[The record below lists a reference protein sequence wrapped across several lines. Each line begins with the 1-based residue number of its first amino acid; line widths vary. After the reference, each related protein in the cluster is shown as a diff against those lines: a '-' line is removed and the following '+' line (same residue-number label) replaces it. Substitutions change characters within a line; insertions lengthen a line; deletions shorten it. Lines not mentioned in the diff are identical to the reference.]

1 MKIYKENL
9 ANNKN
14 HLHLALL
21 NAETSDL
28 IQYPNNKI
36 IQKKPKPFF
45 MQGKFTIS
53 KCFMAL
59 MFSLIAIFASAQTHS
74 GFSVT
79 SSSQQCLTGNSF
91 VFNDTSTTGA
101 NIASYSWNFG
111 DGTTS
116 QQFNPPAHHYAA
128 SGYYSVQLIVTDTS
142 GINYYS
148 NQTVVVNPIPVASFY
163 NIVSTQNG
171 NSYTFIST
179 STIANGVMDYFWR
192 FGDGTTSTL
201 INPVK
206 SYNAVGNYSVT
217 LIVTSDGGCK
227 DSTTHIVNVVASNLN
242 ASISVASS
250 TTQALSGNSFTFN
263 NASNTGT
270 GISFS
275 WNFGSGANA
284 PSYNGLNPTVSYST
298 TGIKTIVL
306 TSSAAGVA
314 SVTDTVRVNVVANPH
329 AVIGS
334 ITNTYNNYT
343 FDGSG
348 STGNLIWM
356 FGDGATSSDT
366 IAHHTYNAA
375 GNYNILLIATNGNK
389 SDTARQSN
397 YSIAGAPVAPIAK
410 FGVNT
415 SAQCFTGNAFTFT
428 DSSTGAGNS
437 YRWTFPNALVD
448 SSLLQN
454 PASVTFKSYGT
465 YAVTLV
471 VTNAGGTS
479 SYTKNV
485 TVGPKPT
492 SSFSSSVGSGGY
504 AYTFFNGSYIAQGT
518 ITSYNWIIDGN
529 SYSTLQNPPTKIFSD
544 SIHVV
549 KLATTSDVGCVD
561 TITKTFAVGTA
572 ALPAGFPVA
581 HFAVNAPTT
590 QCQGGTFTVNNTST
604 GNAIKYKWSIPSGT
618 ASPSDTVANPTI
630 SFYGSG
636 KFTISL
642 LVSDTLGSAT
652 YSDTVTV
659 LPKPTA
665 SFSYSVDST
674 YKYTFF
680 NGSYISNS
688 SALSYSWKL
697 NGSQFSTVQNPPQQI
712 FAAGI
717 YTVTLVVTGA
727 AGCKDSTS
735 QTIAVNVAPSASLS
749 INPSSTSQ
757 CVAGNSFDFTY
768 TSSLPV
774 GTHYLWSFPNA
785 TPSSDTS
792 NNPTGVKFNGYGKY
806 TVTLFATNASGTTS
820 ATQTITVGPKPTASF
835 SSSNS
840 INVYSFFNGSYIPQ
854 DSISFYNWKLD
865 GITFSVAKNP
875 TSQTLTGGAHTVT
888 LLVTSNVG
896 CVDSTSQ
903 TFTVASK
910 PTAAF
915 TVSSASTQCKTG
927 NNFTFNNTTSG
938 SGVSYIWNF
947 GDGTGSGSAS
957 PTKSYGAAGTYTIK
971 LFATNSGGTDST
983 TQTVTVT
990 SGTTA
995 KFGYTYG
1002 SGSVVNFHDSSVGAS
1017 SYAWNF
1023 GDGFTSTSASPTRNY
1038 ASLGTYTVKL
1048 ITTSA
1053 TGCKDSVSQ
1062 SVTVGTL
1069 PTASFTITSATTQ
1082 CSTNNSFTFTNTS
1095 TTGAGV
1101 TYLWSFGDT
1110 TATTYNPFAKTYTY
1124 SGTIPVTLTVTNALG
1139 SVSVTHNV
1147 IVLAGPTA
1155 SFVTYSNTNAGGSYT
1170 FISTSKIPAGT
1181 MSYHWSFGDGTT
1193 ADSIVNP
1200 THTYAAPG
1208 TYTVKLVVNG
1218 GSPCADSTSHTVTFC
1233 PTVTAKFG
1241 VTSVTSQC
1249 LTGNSFTFA
1258 DSSTT
1263 NATSGYTIAYAWSF
1277 GDSTFSALQNPL
1289 AHTYAAWGDYD
1300 VKLKVTLTSG
1310 SCVASDS
1317 ITKLKLV
1324 SAQPMPLAS
1333 YRLILDNFYVPTA
1346 LLSDTTKRCWHNGYD
1361 FSYQSS
1367 SVLGRGTMDYFWHF
1381 GTSALYFR
1389 DGDSSHYINPRI
1401 VFDTAGIYPVKL
1413 VVVSDKGCK
1422 DSVTRIVHLSDPRSR
1437 FNFTIDSSN
1446 VYATP
1451 TISVTDA
1458 SYDHGGYL
1466 AAWSWNFGT
1475 SATPATSAL
1484 QAAPTFSYACGGTHQ
1499 VKLTVTS
1506 DVGCV
1511 VDTTRSITVRI
1522 RPHAGFSISAPN
1534 YIPNKYSSPT
1544 FAFTNTTTVNDA
1556 CPSLSYAWNFGD
1568 GLTSTSTNPTHK
1580 YAAGGTYTVRLI
1592 VTNANGGKKDTITNN
1607 VTVLI
1612 KPQADF
1618 SSNVDYG
1625 GNVYSNPNVDVTDAT
1640 TSNDAAAT
1648 YLYAWDFGS
1657 GASTA
1662 TSTSATPPSVT
1673 YNAGGVHTIQL
1684 IVTNINGGLKDTI
1697 THTVNIVITPKAVL
1711 SVHIDT
1717 ISTPIAMS
1725 IGNANYKHY
1734 TLTAKNNGANPS
1746 TIVTGSILHT
1756 EIKIDTVYIS
1766 SSATN
1771 QYADVLDADA
1781 EFAIQLDT
1789 VPNYLFNVTLT
1800 VTSNLGVTDVT
1811 TATLGASEAGFI
1823 LYRGMNNNSG
1833 IPVVKLPSIGSIR
1846 KPVNLPK
1853 VESFSVYPNPGKD
1866 NVKINFVAPAKS
1878 SAINITVYS
1887 ANGKLIQQQRKYVNT
1902 SSNATNQSL
1911 DLNVSSISSGTYSII
1926 ITDEKGAII
1935 GNSKFVKTKE

>member
-1 MKIYKENL
+1 MKFYKENF

-14 HLHLALL
+14 LLYSAIL
-21 NAETSDL
+21 NAEMSDL

-53 KCFMAL
+53 KCLIAL
-59 MFSLIAIFASAQTHS
+59 MFSLIATFATAQTHS

-101 NIASYSWNFG
+101 NISSYVWNFG

-116 QQFNPPAHHYAA
+116 TQFNPPAHHYAA
-128 SGYYSVQLIVTDTS
+128 SGYYSVQLVVTDTS

-163 NIVSTQNG
+163 YIPSTTNG
-171 NSYTFIST
+171 QTFTFIST
-179 STIANGVMDYFWR
+179 STITNGVMDYLWD

-201 INPVK
+201 INPAKAYYAAGTYTVK
-206 SYNAVGNYSVT
+206 LV
-217 LIVTSDGGCK
+217 VTSDGGCK
-227 DSTTHIVNVVASNLN
+227 DSTSQTVTVAVGSLTSSFNIT
-242 ASISVASS
+242 SIS
-250 TTQALSGNSFTFN
+250 TQCLSGNSFTF
-263 NASNTGT
+263 SNSSSSGSGVTY
-270 GISFS
+270 S
-275 WNFGSGANA
+275 WNFGSGASPANY
-284 PSYNGLNPTVSYST
+284 SGLTPPAVTYST
-298 TGIKTIVL
+298 TGTKTITLTVTAAGPVT
-306 TSSAAGVA
+306 TSSSQTI
-314 SVTDTVRVNVVANPH
+314 SVVGNPTSSFTYSNVN
-329 AVIGS
+329 
-334 ITNTYNNYT
+334 NNYQ
-343 FDGSG
+343 FI
-348 STGNLIWM
+348 STSTNGTIVNWN
-356 FGDGATSSDT
+356 FGDGATSNSDT
-366 IAHHTYNAA
+366 ANQTYTTA
-375 GNYNILLIATNGNK
+375 GTYTVRLIATNANH
-389 SDTARQSN
+389 SDTSYQTILVAA
-397 YSIAGAPVAPIAK
+397 IPTPPVAA
-410 FGVNT
+410 FNVS
-415 SAQCFTGNAFTFT
+415 SASSQCFTNNSFTFNNT
-428 DSSTGAGNS
+428 TAGSGNT
-437 YRWTFPNALVD
+437 YRWSFPNATPDTSILA
-448 SSLLQN
+448 N
-454 PASVTFKSYGT
+454 PGAVVFNSYG
-465 YAVTLV
+465 YYNVTLT
-471 VTNAGGTS
+471 VTNSAGTTTTS
-479 SYTKNV
+479 RAV
-485 TVGPKPT
+485 VVGPKPT
-492 SSFSSSVGSGGY
+492 
-504 AYTFFNGSYIAQGT
+504 
-518 ITSYNWIIDGN
+518 
-529 SYSTLQNPPTKIFSD
+529 P
-544 SIHVV
+544 
-549 KLATTSDVGCVD
+549 
-561 TITKTFAVGTA
+561 
-572 ALPAGFPVA
+572 
-581 HFAVNAPTT
+581 
-590 QCQGGTFTVNNTST
+590 
-604 GNAIKYKWSIPSGT
+604 
-618 ASPSDTVANPTI
+618 
-630 SFYGSG
+630 
-636 KFTISL
+636 
-642 LVSDTLGSAT
+642 
-652 YSDTVTV
+652 
-659 LPKPTA
+659 

-680 NGSYISNS
+680 NGSYIAQGTIS
-688 SALSYSWKL
+688 SYNWTVDGVS
-697 NGSQFSTVQNPPQQI
+697 FSTLQNPPVQI
-712 FAAGI
+712 LTNGSHVVKLFATSNLGCVDSISNTITVGTTPPPVGSPVAAFSVTSATNQCQIGNSFTVNSSSTGTAI
-717 YTVTLVVTGA
+717 KYYWSFPSATPSFDTTATPPAIVFNSYGTYTITLVVT
-727 AGCKDSTS
+727 
-735 QTIAVNVAPSASLS
+735 NSLG
-749 INPSSTSQ
+749 SST
-757 CVAGNSFDFTY
+757 
-768 TSSLPV
+768 
-774 GTHYLWSFPNA
+774 
-785 TPSSDTS
+785 
-792 NNPTGVKFNGYGKY
+792 
-806 TVTLFATNASGTTS
+806 
-820 ATQTITVGPKPTASF
+820 ATQTVVVAPKPTASF
-835 SSSNS
+835 SSSNTL
-840 INVYSFFNGSYIPQ
+840 NTYTFFNGSYVAY

-865 GITFSVAKNP
+865 GTTFSTAKNP
-875 TSQTLTGGAHTVT
+875 SSQVLSSGAHTVT
-888 LLVTSNVG
+888 LIVTSNLG
-896 CVDSTSQ
+896 CTDSTSRSI
-903 TFTVASK
+903 TVAAA

-927 NNFTFNNTTSG
+927 NSFTFNNTTSG

-957 PTKSYGAAGTYTIK
+957 PTKSYAAAGTYTIK
-971 LFATNSGGTDST
+971 LFAINNGGTDST

-995 KFGYTYG
+995 NFGYTYG

-1017 SYAWNF
+1017 SYAWSF

-1038 ASLGTYTVKL
+1038 ATLGTYTVKL

-1053 TGCKDSVSQ
+1053 TGCKDSISQ

-1082 CSTNNSFTFTNTS
+1082 CSNNNSFTFANTS

-1110 TATTYNPFAKTYTY
+1110 TATTYTPFAKTYTY

-1181 MSYHWSFGDGTT
+1181 MNYHWSFGDGTT

-1218 GSPCADSTSHTVTFC
+1218 GSPCADSTSSTVTFC

-1241 VTSVTSQC
+1241 VTSTTSQC

-1263 NATSGYTIAYAWSF
+1263 NATSGYTIAYSWSF
-1277 GDSTFSALQNPL
+1277 GDSTFSTLQNPP

-1310 SCVASDS
+1310 SCVALDS
-1317 ITKLKLV
+1317 VTKLKLV
-1324 SAQPMPLAS
+1324 SAQPMPVAS

-1346 LLSDTTKRCWHNGYD
+1346 LLTDTTRRCWHSGYD

-1413 VVVSDKGCK
+1413 VVVSDKGCR

-1437 FNFTIDSSN
+1437 FNYTIDSSN

-1458 SYDHGGYL
+1458 SYDHGGYIAL
-1466 AAWSWNFGT
+1466 WNWDFGT
-1475 SATPATSAL
+1475 SATPATSTS
-1484 QAAPTFSYACGGTHQ
+1484 QTPSTFSYACGGTHQ

-1544 FAFTNTTTVNDA
+1544 LAFTNSTTVNDA

-1568 GLTSTSTNPTHK
+1568 GHTSTSTNPTHK
-1580 YAAGGTYTVRLI
+1580 YAAGGTYTVTLI

-1612 KPQADF
+1612 KPQAAF
-1618 SSNVDYG
+1618 STNVDYG
-1625 GNVYSNPNVDVTDAT
+1625 GDIYSNPNVDVTDAT
-1640 TSNDAAAT
+1640 TSNDAAASYT
-1648 YLYAWDFGS
+1648 YAWDFGS
-1657 GASTA
+1657 GATPA
-1662 TSTSATPPSVT
+1662 TSTSATPSSVT
-1673 YNAGGVHTIQL
+1673 YSAGGVHTIQL

-1697 THTVNIVITPKAVL
+1697 THTVNVVITPKAIL

-1717 ISTPIAMS
+1717 ISTPIPMS
-1725 IGNANYKHY
+1725 IGNADYKHH
-1734 TLTAKNNGANPS
+1734 TLTALSNLANPS
-1746 TIVTGSILHT
+1746 TIVTGSIAHT
-1756 EIKIDTVYIS
+1756 EIKIDTVYIP

-1811 TATLGASEAGFI
+1811 TATLGASEAGFT
-1823 LYRGMNNNSG
+1823 LYRGMNNNSS
-1833 IPVVKLPSIGSIR
+1833 IPVIKLPSIGSTG
-1846 KPVNLPK
+1846 KPLNLPK
-1853 VESFSVYPNPGKD
+1853 VEGFSVYPNPGKD
-1866 NVKINFVAPAKS
+1866 NVKVNFVAPAKS
-1878 SAINITVYS
+1878 STINITVYS
-1887 ANGKLIQQQRKYVNT
+1887 ANGKLVQQQRKNVST
-1902 SSNATNQSL
+1902 LSNATNQTL
-1911 DLNVSSISSGTYSII
+1911 DLNVSNISSGTYSII
-1926 ITDEKGAII
+1926 ITDEKGTII